1 MKPRW
6 NQIFSKAKFLKKV
19 DKSLINHRN
28 KHYDTVEYIDCHLHF
43 KLRGKA
49 MTSKVLKKVTIKLKL
64 LILVW
69 KLGEITVFY
78 AVEKCNSCV

>member
-49 MTSKVLKKVTIKLKL
+49 MTPKVLKKVTIKLKL
-64 LILVW
+64 LYPGVETRWNYGVLRSW
-69 KLGEITVFY
+69 KM
-78 AVEKCNSCV
+78 

>member
-49 MTSKVLKKVTIKLKL
+49 VTSKVLKKVTIKLKL
-64 LILVW
+64 LYPGVETRWNYGVLRSW
-69 KLGEITVFY
+69 KM
-78 AVEKCNSCV
+78 

>member
-64 LILVW
+64 LYPGVETMWNYGVLRSW
-69 KLGEITVFY
+69 KM
-78 AVEKCNSCV
+78 